1 VFAVQPDHVR
11 RVLERCFAM
20 VRVSF
25 ERAGEGYV
33 VRVAADRLEI
43 GIRAVF
49 RRSVQLRFRGGGR
62 HRKMAL
68 LKALVAKQFRGV
80 LPRIRIRL

>member
-1 VFAVQPDHVR
+1 
-11 RVLERCFAM
+11 
-20 VRVSF
+20 
-25 ERAGEGYV
+25 
-33 VRVAADRLEI
+33 VAADRLEI

-49 RRSVQLRFRGGGR
+49 RRSVQLRFRGGQR